1 MLETSS
7 VRAVPAQVREE
18 VLRADLENYK
28 QKALQLGASQAVII
42 PAQRVEIDER
52 VILKCSI
59 PPCGHY
65 NRSAYCPPYTP
76 EPEFMRK
83 ALSRFNWAILFK
95 HDVVPVEDFSDIT
108 RYYPHGEK
116 QQRKSMEIAAK
127 IELLACADGY
137 HFAMGLGA
145 GSCVDS
151 LCDGKLCKMLD
162 SGRCPHILRARPSM
176 EAVGI
181 DVFGLV
187 NTVGWTIYPCYSS
200 VDPKSVP
207 SAISVGIVFIH

>member
-1 MLETSS
+1 
-7 VRAVPAQVREE
+7 
-18 VLRADLENYK
+18 
-28 QKALQLGASQAVII
+28 
-42 PAQRVEIDER
+42 
-52 VILKCSI
+52 
-59 PPCGHY
+59 
-65 NRSAYCPPYTP
+65 
-76 EPEFMRK
+76 
-83 ALSRFNWAILFK
+83 
-95 HDVVPVEDFSDIT
+95 
-108 RYYPHGEK
+108 
-116 QQRKSMEIAAK
+116 MEIAAK

-137 HFAMGLGA
+137 HFAMGFGA

-162 SGRCPHILRARPSM
+162 SGRCPYILRARPSM

-187 NTVGWTIYPCYSS
+187 NKVGWTIYPCYSS